1 MTLKGMRTRHL
12 NTFPKA
18 ARAVIAAAFVA
29 ASLWPAAEARGQRR
43 GRAASE
49 RPAPRFEDYPARE
62 VYRGRP
68 APVRLDSRRARMF
81 RTRLT
86 EDSRSGPN
94 FAGRY
99 TVVVWGCGT
108 GCAQMAAV
116 DARTGR
122 VYFPQTGYID
132 IPEMEDGQGRA
143 RTFRLDSR
151 LLVLTNNFYDG
162 AGRYTAHYYLFD
174 NNRFRLLRR
183 AVERRPEPPEDEN

>member
-1 MTLKGMRTRHL
+1 MTLR
-12 NTFPKA
+12 
-18 ARAVIAAAFVA
+18 ARVVLASAFAAAFCWA
-29 ASLWPAAEARGQRR
+29 AADACAQGSGRGP
-43 GRAASE
+43 RAAAE
-49 RPAPRFEDYPARE
+49 RPAPRFEDYPVKE

-81 RTRLT
+81 RTRLA
-86 EDSRSGPN
+86 EGASAGPN

-108 GCAQMAAV
+108 GCAQMAVV
-116 DARTGR
+116 DAGTGR
-122 VYFPQTGYID
+122 VYFPPVEYID
-132 IPEMEDGQGRA
+132 IPDMEDEQARA

-151 LLVLTNNFYDG
+151 LLVLTNDFYDG
-162 AGRYTAHYYLFD
+162 AGRYTAHHYLFD